1 MQKKF
6 MNEALKEARKAY
18 KKDEVPIGAIIVKD
32 NGIISKAHNLV
43 ETKKDAT
50 MHAEIIAIKKASKKI
65 GNWRLNDC
73 EMYVTLEPCLMC
85 KKAIELSRIK
95 KVYFSTYRKNDDNKL
110 TLYEKYDYYETYTT
124 KIIQDFF
131 NNKRR

>member
-1 MQKKF
+1 
-6 MNEALKEARKAY
+6 
-18 KKDEVPIGAIIVKD
+18 
-32 NGIISKAHNLV
+32 
-43 ETKKDAT
+43 
-50 MHAEIIAIKKASKKI
+50 
-65 GNWRLNDC
+65 
-73 EMYVTLEPCLMC
+73 MC
-85 KKAIELSRIK
+85 QKAIELSRIK